1 MLCFLI
7 IFLSM
12 NGVIDIGQAEGAF
25 MMGLG
30 YWLLEK
36 VKYDPQT
43 GKCLTN
49 GTWEY
54 KPPTS
59 MKNKHVYF

>member
-1 MLCFLI
+1 
-7 IFLSM
+7 M